1 MIMRNTVFIRC
12 FLLCVFPVC
21 LAGFIYGCSS
31 MPSLP
36 SLPSSSP
43 PQEETVVKPSDTSA
57 LYQDAQEL
65 FNIGQFEEAIALWEQ
80 IPSTDPKY
88 MDAQLAI
95 RNARVE
101 MEGIAEE
108 PAAYQDVSEFDSYI
122 EQAEYLERQGN
133 IQEALKFYEEARQL
147 EPQNI
152 LLHKKIEELYEIL
165 DDAVERHKALGDMYT
180 SRGEYA
186 KAKAEWERLLELEP
200 SSTLAKQRL
209 EDLEVLTATSDSVFV
224 KRGRSLMQKGLLNG
238 AKAEFEK
245 ALGINA
251 ANERT
256 LSYLATLD
264 DIAFTEYTVKEGDT
278 LSSIAAQYTRKS
290 SDYLILADFN
300 QLGKDDQ
307 LRIGQSIKIPLILG
321 FREAL
326 APDAKAILQETSD
339 MEETSSAD
347 SREITPVQEANAI
360 TDLQMIFEQAL
371 AAYNQGSYREAISLF
386 NQVYEQDPENVEAYN
401 YIFQAITNLQQ
412 RTSDAEGIF
421 EENISPQRDLS
432 ASEVEALL
440 KTAEAYREAGDLKEA
455 ITVLEQAGQVNPGN
469 QKISQ
474 QLEEVRNE
482 FKEVITAYLNEGIK
496 LFNQEALEEAIVE
509 WDKVLELEPDN
520 KQAANYR
527 AQAEKRLNALIKINQ
542 TSE

>member
-1 MIMRNTVFIRC
+1 MAMRNTILIRC
-12 FLLCVFPVC
+12 FLRCVFSVC
-21 LAGFIYGCSS
+21 LGGFIHGCSS

-36 SLPSSSP
+36 LPSSSP
-43 PQEETVVKPSDTSA
+43 PQEETVIQPSDTSA
-57 LYQDAQEL
+57 LYQDAQQL
-65 FNIGQFEEAIALWEQ
+65 FDMGQFEEAIALWEQ

-95 RNARVE
+95 NNARVE
-101 MEGIAEE
+101 MERIAEE
-108 PAAYQDVSEFDSYI
+108 TASYQDVSEFDSYI
-122 EQAEYLERQGN
+122 EQAEYLEQQGN

-165 DDAVERHKALGDMYT
+165 DDAVERHKALGEMYT

-209 EDLEVLTATSDSVFV
+209 EDLEVLTATSDRVFV
-224 KRGRSLMQKGLLNG
+224 KRGRSLMQKGLLNE
-238 AKAEFEK
+238 AKTEFEK
-245 ALGINA
+245 ALRIDA

-256 LSYLATLD
+256 LSYLVTLD
-264 DIAFTEYTVKEGDT
+264 DIAFTEYTIKEGDT
-278 LSSIAAQYTRKS
+278 LSSIAAQYTHKA

-300 QLGKDDQ
+300 QLGKDAQ
-307 LRIGQSIKIPLILG
+307 LRIGQSINIPLILG

-326 APDAKAILQETSD
+326 APDAKAILKETSD

-347 SREITPVQEANAI
+347 SREITPVQEADAI
-360 TDLQMIFEQAL
+360 NDLQMIFEQAVT
-371 AAYNQGSYREAISLF
+371 AYNQRSYREAIRLF

-401 YIFQAITNLQQ
+401 YIFQAITSLQQ
-412 RTSDAEGIF
+412 RTSDAAGIF
-421 EENISPQRDLS
+421 EEDISFQENLS

-440 KTAEAYREAGDLKEA
+440 KTAEAYREAGNLKEA
-455 ITVLEQAGQVNPGN
+455 ITVLEQAEQVNPGN
-469 QKISQ
+469 QEISQ
-474 QLEEVRNE
+474 QLEEVRND

-520 KQAANYR
+520 KQAANYK
-527 AQAEKRLNALIKINQ
+527 AQAEKRLNALIK
-542 TSE
+542 TSD